1 MIEDKFRNDIDKL
14 LIKEIYFGLDFVK
27 ESDFLSWAETGD
39 ILLFEY
45 LYYIIIRTDH
55 YMAKL

>member
-45 LYYIIIRTDH
+45 YLI
-55 YMAKL
+55 